1 MALRV
6 HGTDPTALLEAAFR
20 RIQRERMAGMPLLNP
35 ALRVQALGF
44 ERWQRHWL
52 GAVVTPWFLNI
63 VLLPGDAHAWR
74 TAAEGERVFHRFGA
88 GDFAFL
94 GGCEPEVGEFQG
106 CSLFSPMS
114 GFADQ
119 STACA
124 TARAALRM
132 LHLERPAAELIGPS
146 AASPC
151 AQVAAS
157 AAAPLAGTSSM
168 APPAGSPALA
178 SSADATP
185 SRRVILFGGRPR
197 GPAAA

>member
-6 HGTDPTALLEAAFR
+6 HGTDPAALLEAAFR
-20 RIQRERMAGMPLLNP
+20 RIHREHMAGMALLNP

-63 VLLPGDAHAWR
+63 VLVPGDAHSWR

-94 GGCEPEVGEFQG
+94 GGSEPEVGEFQG

-119 STACA
+119 SAACA

-132 LHLERPAAELIGPS
+132 LHLERPAAELIGPAT
-146 AASPC
+146 AASC
-151 AQVAAS
+151 AS
-157 AAAPLAGTSSM
+157 ACAPAEAAPAGM
-168 APPAGSPALA
+168 PAAEAPT
-178 SSADATP
+178 DVRH
-185 SRRVILFGGRPR
+185 SRRVMLFGGRAR